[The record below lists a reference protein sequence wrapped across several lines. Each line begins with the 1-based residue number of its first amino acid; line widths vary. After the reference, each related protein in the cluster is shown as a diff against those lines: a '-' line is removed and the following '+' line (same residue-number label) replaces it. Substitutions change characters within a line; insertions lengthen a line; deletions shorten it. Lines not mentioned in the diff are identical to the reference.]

1 MWLIGSGCSNHMN
14 GLRELFNELDE
25 TQTQKV
31 KLGDNMEMLVKG
43 NDIVV
48 IWMSHGKVK
57 LLHDVKYVWKV
68 AHNLLS
74 VGQLTAPSYLATFKG
89 LKCIITNKESGY
101 HIGKLQKTLNNMFPL
116 EVSSIEKFSLTV
128 KELSNTTLWMLRF
141 GHLNVKRL
149 RLLSKKAMVCVL
161 SDIKTIETCEW
172 CVCGKQT
179 RRSFLIRSLCGSTYF
194 ILFINDF
201 SSMS

>member
-57 LLHDVKYVWKV
+57 LLHDVKYV
-68 AHNLLS
+68 
-74 VGQLTAPSYLATFKG
+74 
-89 LKCIITNKESGY
+89 
-101 HIGKLQKTLNNMFPL
+101 
-116 EVSSIEKFSLTV
+116 
-128 KELSNTTLWMLRF
+128 
-141 GHLNVKRL
+141 
-149 RLLSKKAMVCVL
+149 
-161 SDIKTIETCEW
+161 
-172 CVCGKQT
+172 
-179 RRSFLIRSLCGSTYF
+179 
-194 ILFINDF
+194 
-201 SSMS
+201 